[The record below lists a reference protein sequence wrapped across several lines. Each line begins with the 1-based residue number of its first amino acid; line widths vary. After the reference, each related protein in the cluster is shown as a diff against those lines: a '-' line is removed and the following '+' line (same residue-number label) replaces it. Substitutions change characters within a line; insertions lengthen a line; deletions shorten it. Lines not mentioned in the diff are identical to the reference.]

1 MLFYACYPAVRGC
14 INSLDILRQTC
25 VSRVLAFYSN
35 TLLQKVWSRE
45 TNISETLPTKL
56 GEDMVN
62 SIIEEIYR
70 TGVVQDKLG
79 DEYKLQSSVGKDE
92 GEFILQLIRSDPNIR
107 KTLEIGCAYGL
118 SSLYICSALSE
129 RNSAKHIIVD
139 PKQHKDWHGIGIANL
154 QKADFGFFELI
165 EKPSEFVLPDIA
177 QNESGT
183 FDLVFIDGWH
193 TFDHTLL
200 DLFYANRLIK
210 VGGYIVVDDCN
221 WSSVAKAVS
230 YILKYPSY
238 QLNSQCLSKLSL
250 KRALGNVVKTLIPP
264 SIANYMLPRNLYDR
278 YYIRTLYS
286 SMVALKKVASDE
298 RDWEWF
304 EPF

>member
-1 MLFYACYPAVRGC
+1 
-14 INSLDILRQTC
+14 
-25 VSRVLAFYSN
+25 
-35 TLLQKVWSRE
+35 
-45 TNISETLPTKL
+45 
-56 GEDMVN
+56 MVN

-79 DEYKLQSSVGKDE
+79 DEYKLQSSVGRDE

-139 PKQHKDWHGIGIANL
+139 PKQHEGWHGIGIANL

-230 YILKYPSY
+230 YILNYPAY
-238 QLNSQCLSKLSL
+238 QLNSQCLSKPSL
-250 KRALGNVVKTLIPP
+250 KRALGNVVRTLIPP
-264 SIANYMLPRNLYDR
+264 FIADYMLPRNLYDR

-286 SMVALKKVASDE
+286 SMVALKKVANDE

-304 EPF
+304 EPC